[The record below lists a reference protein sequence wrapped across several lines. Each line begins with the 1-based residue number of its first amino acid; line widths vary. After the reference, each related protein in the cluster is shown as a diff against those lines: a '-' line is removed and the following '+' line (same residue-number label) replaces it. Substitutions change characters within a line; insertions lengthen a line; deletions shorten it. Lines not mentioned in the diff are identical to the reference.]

1 MLRYN
6 RRKDLEAKLRAER
19 PQPSAELLASIEDR
33 VRFERQRSRGRRLRL
48 AFVGGLTAAMLAA
61 LAVVGGIGQAA
72 TGVSDLTQAV
82 GVLVGLNQT
91 ATSTDNP
98 AGDQYGHKILMCH
111 NGHEIFVD
119 ASSVQSHLQHGDTL
133 GPCP

>member
-61 LAVVGGIGQAA
+61 LAVVGG
-72 TGVSDLTQAV
+72 DR
-82 GVLVGLNQT
+82 
-91 ATSTDNP
+91 
-98 AGDQYGHKILMCH
+98 K
-111 NGHEIFVD
+111 
-119 ASSVQSHLQHGDTL
+119 SVV
-133 GPCP
+133 